1 MKIALVSPY
10 DYAFPGAV
18 ADHVRHLAAQLGGRG
33 HDVRV
38 IAPCSDLS
46 RVSDER
52 FIPMGRP
59 VPIPSGGSVARVSL
73 SVWLA
78 PKTRSLLREEA
89 FDVVHL
95 HEPFSG
101 VLPITVLE
109 LSETANVATF
119 HSYRG
124 TRLWT
129 RATVSLAKRYFN
141 RLQGC
146 IAVSEPARDFISSH
160 FPGGYEIIP
169 NGVHVGAYSNG
180 ALPYAHLRDGMVN
193 ILFVGRLERRKGLKY
208 LLAAFARLKWSWPNI
223 RLLVV
228 GPGSLDED
236 SARMLGER
244 NIEDVV
250 FTGAVSEEEKV
261 RYYKTADIFC
271 TPATGHESFGVVLLE
286 AMAAGKPIVA
296 TEIEGYSSVI
306 THGKEALLVPPKSE
320 ERLADAIA
328 TLLEDPGLARRL
340 GDNGRVRVREFNW
353 DVVAGRVEDFYT
365 SLLRAPGARAGAGR
379 LQASDSSL

>member
-18 ADHVRHLAAQLGGRG
+18 ADHVRHLAAQLGNRG

-38 IAPCSDLS
+38 IAPCSDS
-46 RVSDER
+46 RRVSDDR

-78 PKTRSLLREEA
+78 PKTKSLLRDEA
-89 FDVVHL
+89 FNVVHL

-101 VLPITVLE
+101 VLPLTVLE
-109 LSETANVATF
+109 MSDTANVATF
-119 HSYRG
+119 HSYHG

-146 IAVSEPARDFISSH
+146 IAVSEPAREFISSH

-169 NGVHVGAYSNG
+169 NGIHVGAYSNG
-180 ALPYAHLRDGMVN
+180 ALPYPHLRDGMVN

-208 LLAAFARLKWSWPNI
+208 LLGAFARLKWSWPNL

-228 GPGSLDED
+228 GPGKLDED
-236 SARMLGER
+236 SARMIGER
-244 NIEDVV
+244 NIKDVL

-271 TPATGHESFGVVLLE
+271 TPATGRESFGVVLLE
-286 AMAAGKPIVA
+286 AMASGKPIVA
-296 TEIEGYSSVI
+296 TGIEGYSSVI
-306 THGKEALLVPPKSE
+306 THGREALLVPPRSE
-320 ERLADAIA
+320 EGLADAIS
-328 TLLEDPGLARRL
+328 TLLQYPGLAQRL
-340 GDNGRVRVREFNW
+340 GDNGRSKAREFNW
-353 DVVAGRVEDFYT
+353 DTVAGRVEDFYMP
-365 SLLRAPGARAGAGR
+365 LLSEPKA
-379 LQASDSSL
+379 QA

>member
-18 ADHVRHLAAQLGGRG
+18 ADHVRHLAAHLTDRG

-38 IAPCSDLS
+38 IAPCSDS
-46 RVSDER
+46 AGVSDER
-52 FIPMGRP
+52 FVPMGRP

-78 PKTRSLLREEA
+78 PKTKSLLRDEA
-89 FDVVHL
+89 FNVVHL

-101 VLPITVLE
+101 VLPLTILE

-119 HSYRG
+119 HSYQG

-129 RATVSLAKRYFN
+129 RATASLAKRYFN

-146 IAVSEPARDFISSH
+146 IAVSEPARDFISSY

-169 NGVHVGAYSNG
+169 NGIQVGTYSSG

-208 LLAAFARLKWSWPNI
+208 LLGAFARLKWSWPNI

-228 GPGSLDED
+228 GPGSLDDD
-236 SARMLGER
+236 SARMIGER
-244 NIEDVV
+244 NIKDVL
-250 FTGAVSEEEKV
+250 FAGAVSEEEKV

-271 TPATGHESFGVVLLE
+271 TPATGRESFGVVLLE

-296 TEIEGYSSVI
+296 TEIAGYSSVI
-306 THGKEALLVPPKSE
+306 THGREALLVPPKSE
-320 ERLADAIA
+320 EGLADAIA
-328 TLLEDPGLARRL
+328 TLLKDPGLARRL
-340 GDNGRVRVREFNW
+340 GDNGSARAHEFNW
-353 DVVAGRVEDFYT
+353 DTVAGRVEDFYV
-365 SLLRAPGARAGAGR
+365 SLLRQPKAQ
-379 LQASDSSL
+379 L

>member
-18 ADHVRHLAAQLGGRG
+18 ADHVRHLAAQLGERG

-38 IAPCSDLS
+38 IAPCSDAV

-78 PKTRSLLREEA
+78 PKTKSLLRDEA

-101 VLPITVLE
+101 VLPLTVLE

-119 HSYRG
+119 HSYHG

-129 RATVSLAKRYFN
+129 RPTVSLANRYFR

-169 NGVHVGAYSNG
+169 NGIQVGTYSNG
-180 ALPYAHLRDGMVN
+180 ALPYEHLRDGMVN

-208 LLAAFARLKWSWPNI
+208 LLGAFAKLKWSWPNL

-228 GPGSLDED
+228 GPGSLDGD
-236 SARMLGER
+236 SARMIGER
-244 NIEDVV
+244 NIKDVV

-271 TPATGHESFGVVLLE
+271 TPATGRESFGVVLLE

-306 THGKEALLVPPKSE
+306 THGKEALMVPPKSE
-320 ERLADAIA
+320 EGLADAIA
-328 TLLEDPGLARRL
+328 ILLKDPGLARRL
-340 GDNGRVRVREFNW
+340 ADNGSARAQEFNW
-353 DVVAGRVEDFYT
+353 DTVAGRVEDFYL
-365 SLLRAPGARAGAGR
+365 SLLREPKAQ
-379 LQASDSSL
+379 L

>member
-18 ADHVRHLAAQLGGRG
+18 ADHVRHLAAQLGERG

-38 IAPCSDLS
+38 IAPCSDPV

-73 SVWLA
+73 SIWLA
-78 PKTRSLLREEA
+78 PKTKSLLRDEA

-101 VLPITVLE
+101 VLPLTVLE

-119 HSYRG
+119 HSYHG

-129 RATVSLAKRYFN
+129 RPTVSLANRYFR

-169 NGVHVGAYSNG
+169 NGIQVGTYSNG
-180 ALPYAHLRDGMVN
+180 VLPYDHLRDGMVN

-208 LLAAFARLKWSWPNI
+208 LLGAFAKLKWSWPNI

-236 SARMLGER
+236 SARMIGER
-244 NIEDVV
+244 NIRDVV

-271 TPATGHESFGVVLLE
+271 TPATGRESFGVVLLE

-320 ERLADAIA
+320 EGLADAIA
-328 TLLEDPGLARRL
+328 ILLKDPGLARRL
-340 GDNGRVRVREFNW
+340 ADNGSARAHEFNW
-353 DVVAGRVEDFYT
+353 DTVAGRVEDFYL
-365 SLLRAPGARAGAGR
+365 SLLREPKAQ
-379 LQASDSSL
+379 L

>member
-18 ADHVRHLAAQLGGRG
+18 ADHVRHLAAHLGERG

-38 IAPCSDLS
+38 IAPCSDTV

-52 FIPMGRP
+52 FTPMGRP

-78 PKTRSLLREEA
+78 PKTKSLLRDEA

-101 VLPITVLE
+101 VLPLTVLE

-119 HSYRG
+119 HSFHG

-169 NGVHVGAYSNG
+169 NGIQVGTYSNG
-180 ALPYAHLRDGMVN
+180 ALPYEHLRDGMVN

-208 LLAAFARLKWSWPNI
+208 LLGAFARLKWSWPNI

-228 GPGSLDED
+228 GPGSLDDD
-236 SARMLGER
+236 SARMIGER
-244 NIEDVV
+244 NIKDVV

-271 TPATGHESFGVVLLE
+271 TPATGRESFGVVLLE
-286 AMAAGKPIVA
+286 AMAAGKPVVA
-296 TEIEGYSSVI
+296 SSIEGYRGVMTEGQEGLFFPRKDS
-306 THGKEALLVPPKSE
+306 EALANALEFLVRNPE
-320 ERLADAIA
+320 
-328 TLLEDPGLARRL
+328 ARREM
-340 GDNGRVRVREFNW
+340 GNRGRLTAQNYRWE
-353 DVVAGRVEDFYT
+353 VVARRVEQYYE
-365 SLLRAPGARAGAGR
+365 SC
-379 LQASDSSL
+379 LQAANGATGTRTT

>member
-1 MKIALVSPY
+1 M
-10 DYAFPGAV
+10 
-18 ADHVRHLAAQLGGRG
+18 ADHVRHLAAHLTDRG

-38 IAPCSDLS
+38 IAPCSDS
-46 RVSDER
+46 AGVSDER
-52 FIPMGRP
+52 FVPMGRP

-78 PKTRSLLREEA
+78 PKTKSLLRDEA
-89 FDVVHL
+89 FNVVHL

-101 VLPITVLE
+101 VLPLTILE
-109 LSETANVATF
+109 LSKTANVATF
-119 HSYRG
+119 HSYQG

-129 RATVSLAKRYFN
+129 RATASLAKRYFN

-146 IAVSEPARDFISSH
+146 IAVSEPARDFISSY

-169 NGVHVGAYSNG
+169 NGIQVGTYSNG

-193 ILFVGRLERRKGLKY
+193 ILFVGRLERRKGFKY
-208 LLAAFARLKWSWPNI
+208 LLGAFARLKWSWPNI

-228 GPGSLDED
+228 GPGSLDDD
-236 SARMLGER
+236 SARMIGER
-244 NIEDVV
+244 NIQDVL

-271 TPATGHESFGVVLLE
+271 TPATGRESFGVVLLE

-296 TEIEGYSSVI
+296 TEIAGYSSVI
-306 THGKEALLVPPKSE
+306 THGREALLVPPKSE
-320 ERLADAIA
+320 EGLADAIA
-328 TLLEDPGLARRL
+328 TLLKDPGLARRL
-340 GDNGRVRVREFNW
+340 GDNGSARAHEFNW
-353 DVVAGRVEDFYT
+353 ETIAGRVEDFYV
-365 SLLRAPGARAGAGR
+365 SLLRQPKAQLRSGR
-379 LQASDSSL
+379 R

>member
-18 ADHVRHLAAQLGGRG
+18 ADHVRHLAAQLGERG

-38 IAPCSDLS
+38 IAPCSDAV

-78 PKTRSLLREEA
+78 PKTKSLLRDEA

-101 VLPITVLE
+101 VLPLTVLE

-119 HSYRG
+119 HSYHG

-129 RATVSLAKRYFN
+129 RPTVSLANRYFR

-169 NGVHVGAYSNG
+169 NGIQVGTYSNG
-180 ALPYAHLRDGMVN
+180 ALPYEHLRDGMVN

-208 LLAAFARLKWSWPNI
+208 LLGAFAKLKWSWPNL

-228 GPGSLDED
+228 GPGSLDDD
-236 SARMLGER
+236 SARMIGER
-244 NIEDVV
+244 NIKDV
-250 FTGAVSEEEKV
+250 
-261 RYYKTADIFC
+261 D
-271 TPATGHESFGVVLLE
+271 
-286 AMAAGKPIVA
+286 
-296 TEIEGYSSVI
+296 
-306 THGKEALLVPPKSE
+306 
-320 ERLADAIA
+320 
-328 TLLEDPGLARRL
+328 
-340 GDNGRVRVREFNW
+340 
-353 DVVAGRVEDFYT
+353 
-365 SLLRAPGARAGAGR
+365 
-379 LQASDSSL
+379 

>member
-18 ADHVRHLAAQLGGRG
+18 ADHVRHLAAQLGERG

-38 IAPCSDLS
+38 IAPCSDAV

-78 PKTRSLLREEA
+78 PKTKSLLRDEA

-101 VLPITVLE
+101 VLPLTVLE

-119 HSYRG
+119 HSYHG

-129 RATVSLAKRYFN
+129 RPTVSLANRYFR

-146 IAVSEPARDFISSH
+146 IAVSEPARDFISGH

-169 NGVHVGAYSNG
+169 NGIQVGTYSNG
-180 ALPYAHLRDGMVN
+180 VLPYDHLRDGMVN

-208 LLAAFARLKWSWPNI
+208 LLGAFAKLKWSWPNI

-228 GPGSLDED
+228 GPGSLDDD
-236 SARMLGER
+236 SARMIGER
-244 NIEDVV
+244 NIRDVV

-271 TPATGHESFGVVLLE
+271 TPATGRESFGVVLLE

-306 THGKEALLVPPKSE
+306 THGKEALMVPPKSE
-320 ERLADAIA
+320 EGLADAIA
-328 TLLEDPGLARRL
+328 TLLKDPSLARRL
-340 GDNGRVRVREFNW
+340 AYNGSARAHEFNW
-353 DVVAGRVEDFYT
+353 ETVAGRVEDFYL
-365 SLLRAPGARAGAGR
+365 SLLRKPKAQ
-379 LQASDSSL
+379 L

>member
-18 ADHVRHLAAQLGGRG
+18 ADHVRHLAAQLGERG

-38 IAPCSDLS
+38 IAPCSDAV

-78 PKTRSLLREEA
+78 PKTKSLLRDEA

-101 VLPITVLE
+101 VLPLTVLE

-119 HSYRG
+119 HSYHG

-129 RATVSLAKRYFN
+129 RPTVSLANRYFR

-169 NGVHVGAYSNG
+169 NGIQVGTYSNG
-180 ALPYAHLRDGMVN
+180 ALPYEHLRDGMVN

-208 LLAAFARLKWSWPNI
+208 LLGAFAKLKWSWPNL

-228 GPGSLDED
+228 GPGSLDDD
-236 SARMLGER
+236 SARMIGER
-244 NIEDVV
+244 NIKDVV

-271 TPATGHESFGVVLLE
+271 TPATGRESFGVVLLE

-320 ERLADAIA
+320 EGLADAIA
-328 TLLEDPGLARRL
+328 ILLKNPGLARRL
-340 GDNGRVRVREFNW
+340 ADNGSARAQEFNW
-353 DVVAGRVEDFYT
+353 DTVAGRVEDFYL
-365 SLLRAPGARAGAGR
+365 SLLREPKAQ
-379 LQASDSSL
+379 L

>member
-18 ADHVRHLAAQLGGRG
+18 ADHVRQLGAQLGSRG

-38 IAPCSDLS
+38 IAPCSDS
-46 RVSDER
+46 AEVSDER

-78 PKTRSLLREEA
+78 PRTRSLLRQEA

-109 LSETANVATF
+109 VSETANVATF
-119 HSYRG
+119 HSYHG

-146 IAVSEPARDFISSH
+146 IAVSEPARDFISGH

-169 NGVHVGAYSNG
+169 NGVQVGTYSNG
-180 ALPYAHLRDGMVN
+180 VLPYAHLRDGTVN

-208 LLAAFARLKWSWPNI
+208 LLGAFARLKWSWPNI

-244 NIEDVV
+244 NIRDVL

-296 TEIEGYSSVI
+296 TGIEGYSSVI

-320 ERLADAIA
+320 EGLADAIA
-328 TLLEDPGLARRL
+328 TLLGDPQLARRL
-340 GDNGRVRVREFNW
+340 GNNGRARAREFSW
-353 DVVAGRVEDFYT
+353 ETVARRVEDFYL
-365 SLLRAPGARAGAGR
+365 SLLREPANARTG
-379 LQASDSSL
+379 S

>member
-18 ADHVRHLAAQLGGRG
+18 ADHVRHLAAHLTGRG

-38 IAPCSDLS
+38 IAPCSDPAG
-46 RVSDER
+46 VSDER
-52 FIPMGRP
+52 FVPMGRP

-78 PKTRSLLREEA
+78 PKTRSLLRDEA
-89 FDVVHL
+89 FNVVHL

-101 VLPITVLE
+101 VLPLTVLE
-109 LSETANVATF
+109 MSETANVATF
-119 HSYRG
+119 HSYQG

-169 NGVHVGAYSNG
+169 NGIQVATYSNG

-208 LLAAFARLKWSWPNI
+208 LLGAFARLKWSWPNI

-228 GPGSLDED
+228 GPGNLDDD
-236 SARMLGER
+236 SARMIGER
-244 NIEDVV
+244 NIQDVL

-271 TPATGHESFGVVLLE
+271 TPATGRESFGVVLLE

-320 ERLADAIA
+320 EGLADAIA
-328 TLLEDPGLARRL
+328 ALLKDPGLAGRL
-340 GDNGRVRVREFNW
+340 ADNGRARAHEFNW
-353 DVVAGRVEDFYT
+353 DTVAGRVEDFYV
-365 SLLRAPGARAGAGR
+365 SLLRQPKAQ
-379 LQASDSSL
+379 L